1 MFHVEQKPTR
11 AGRPMHPEMTDRET
25 DQGLAMVLEDVCPDL
40 TPAGRE
46 AAMAALLGYLQIL
59 TRWNEK
65 MNLVSTAD
73 RGTICARHL
82 IPSLLL
88 RPSLVGVRHGSV
100 VDLGSGAG
108 LPGIPLAVT
117 TPESRFTLVESR
129 RRRASFMRA
138 VIRELS
144 LDNARVV
151 NQRIEDWRPTVPA
164 DVALARSV
172 AAPDRVADLARHVLA
187 PDGFLLVTLPPGGGS
202 GEDRRP
208 DGRRTRH
215 TIWQPFVEA

>member
-1 MFHVEQKPTR
+1 
-11 AGRPMHPEMTDRET
+11 MTDRET
-25 DQGLAMVLEDVCPDL
+25 GQGLAMVLEDVCQDL
-40 TPAGRE
+40 TPGERE
-46 AAMAALLGYLQIL
+46 AAMAALLGYLQTL
-59 TRWNEK
+59 TRWNDK
-65 MNLVSTAD
+65 MNLVSSANRD
-73 RGTICARHL
+73 TICSRHL

-100 VDLGSGAG
+100 IDLGSGAG

-129 RRRASFMRA
+129 RRRASFLRA

-144 LDNARVV
+144 LDNAAVV
-151 NQRIEDWRPTVPA
+151 NQRIESWRPRTPA

-172 AAPDRVADLARHVLA
+172 AAPDRVADLVKHVLA
-187 PDGFLLVTLPPGGGS
+187 PDGFLLVTLPPGAGS
-202 GEDRRP
+202 SEDRRA